1 MESLTETTQKITQL
15 VDDIKIAINNKGG
28 NIEECTPLSD
38 YANEIEN
45 LPVQTEEVYSGT
57 FIVFKESE
65 VNPDSPEG
73 GRWTGSEFEYPEGWS
88 PKQQLKR
95 TSSNTSTNTWMSY
108 AIITKD
114 SDEAITWSIPIKIS
128 GENGLSDRIGV
139 KNYNEKLYWTIN
151 DEYLLD
157 SFGNKIEVSGND
169 GNDGKDAPL
178 SFTSFVFTRYAS
190 EPNIPTGG
198 SYSNP
203 VPDNTD
209 FIWTNDIPSG
219 NDLIWISS
227 RIFTSDGN
235 YPQQSEWTHPT
246 QLSDTVDLDIEYS
259 EIENPNPPEGH
270 PNTNIEWSNDPSDLS
285 IWMAIS
291 KKHGSEWSDWKISKI
306 KGDSG
311 DSGDNG
317 PIIYPA
323 GVWNANTEYIAY
335 LTRAPY
341 VYYEPDES
349 YYVLNV
355 KPLVSGEH
363 EGSIWKGESCAPGK
377 YYEEDLIWIKMDTF
391 EAIYADIG
399 VFKHALV
406 GKWVFHGNYMF
417 SQEGVLGYDSNTYEL
432 YIPSGIGQGTKTGQ
446 TCSYVAGMNP
456 TIAYLSS
463 GPDIKIIREMSLWE
477 RIENNIWI
485 PNICFNAVTGE
496 GWFAGKKI
504 EFNEDGSG
512 QLGNGIVKWTSDHAL
527 ITEKSITKQVYGK
540 VDELAWTE
548 PEPVVNVIY
557 IQPTGGDEIVG
568 YNKSNEFVLNLDNYA
583 FEGEIITIS
592 NLSEELVY
600 LSEYAPGENTYYEF
614 IIGGLKSYKD
624 HDQITDKLQ
633 PQRASYIIIQ
643 PYSEIKLRLYQN
655 PNLYFSETG
664 NYAQIISPVVPFY
677 WKYANSYTNSSI
689 FDKDI
694 DDYLKNS
701 SATQT
706 HEGTLTDSF
715 HELLTLTNPGFTF
728 IQVITDGNKIFM
740 DGGDDRCTMSINLDG
755 VNKQLN
761 NYMSHTY
768 INIESI
774 NNINISIDSENIR
787 EFRIQYYYKNTCL
800 GEFEHSIQLS

>member
-28 NIEECTPLSD
+28 NIGECTPLSA

-95 TSSNTSTNTWMSY
+95 TYSNTSTNTWMSY

-114 SDEAITWSIPIKIS
+114 SDETITWSVPTKIS

-139 KNYNEKLYWTIN
+139 KNYNEQLYWTIN

-157 SFGNKIEVSGND
+157 SFGNKIKVSGND
-169 GNDGKDAPL
+169 GNDGKDAPSSL
-178 SFTSFVFTRYAS
+178 TSFVFTRYAS

-209 FIWTNDIPSG
+209 FIWTNNIPAG

-311 DSGDNG
+311 EKGDSGDKA
-317 PIIYPA
+317 PIIYSA
-323 GVWNANTEYIAY
+323 GIWELGKSYDATPDKI
-335 LTRAPY
+335 PY
-341 VYYEPDES
+341 VYFTGTES
-349 YYVLNV
+349 YWLLDQSV
-355 KPLVSGEH
+355 GENYT
-363 EGSIWKGESCAPGK
+363 STLDP
-377 YYEEDLIWIKMDTF
+377 EEDNNWKPFTSF
-391 EAIYADIG
+391 EAVYSDIG
-399 VFKHALV
+399 LFKQALV

-417 SQEGVLGYDSNTYEL
+417 SQEGMLNYYIDENDVSYEII
-432 YIPSGIGQGTKTGQ
+432 IPSGIITRSGEVCNYSKLIDGSIQVDNSSDITQSLRRKTLYQ
-446 TCSYVAGMNP
+446 Y
-456 TIAYLSS
+456 IES
-463 GPDIKIIREMSLWE
+463 G
-477 RIENNIWI
+477 IWT

-496 GWFAGKKI
+496 GWFSGKKI
-504 EFNEDGSG
+504 EFNADGSG
-512 QLGNGIVKWTSDHAL
+512 QLGNGIVKWNSDYAL
-527 ITEKSITKQVYGK
+527 ITEKNITKYIYGP
-540 VDELAWTE
+540 VNEINSTD

-557 IQPTGGDEIVG
+557 IQPTGGDDVVG

-583 FEGEIITIS
+583 FEGEILTIS

-600 LSEYAPGENTYYEF
+600 LSEYAPGENTHYEF
-614 IIGGLKSYKD
+614 IIGGLRSYKD
-624 HDQITDKLQ
+624 HDQITNKLQ
-633 PQRASYIIIQ
+633 PQRAPYIIIQ

-664 NYAQIISPVVPFY
+664 NYAQVISPVVPFY

-701 SATQT
+701 SPIQT
-706 HEGTLTDSF
+706 HEGKLTDSL
-715 HELLTLTNPGFTF
+715 HEVLALKNPGFTF

-740 DGGDDRCTMSINLDG
+740 DGGDDRCTMSINLDE
-755 VNKQLN
+755 VNKQLT

-774 NNINISIDSENIR
+774 NNVNIYIDSENIS

>member
-28 NIEECTPLSD
+28 NIGECTPLSD

-57 FIVFKESE
+57 FIVFKESD

-88 PKQQLKR
+88 PKQQLRR
-95 TSSNTSTNTWMSY
+95 TYSNTSTNTWMSY

-114 SDEAITWSIPIKIS
+114 SDETITWSIPVKIS
-128 GENGLSDRIGV
+128 GENGLSDRVGV
-139 KNYNEKLYWTIN
+139 KSYNEKLYWTIN

-157 SFGNKIEVSGND
+157 SSGNKIKVSGND
-169 GNDGKDAPL
+169 GKDSPL

-190 EPNIPTGG
+190 EPSTPTGG

-209 FIWTNDIPSG
+209 FIWTSNIPSG

-235 YPQQSEWTHPT
+235 YPQQSTWTHPT

-306 KGDSG
+306 KGNSGDKG
-311 DSGDNG
+311 DSGDKA
-317 PIIYPA
+317 PIIYSA
-323 GVWNANTEYIAY
+323 GIWESGKSYDATPDKI
-335 LTRAPY
+335 PY
-341 VYYEPDES
+341 VYFTGTES
-349 YYVLNV
+349 YWLLDQTV
-355 KPLVSGEH
+355 GENYTNTLD
-363 EGSIWKGESCAPGK
+363 P
-377 YYEEDLIWIKMDTF
+377 EEDNNWKPFTSF
-391 EAIYADIG
+391 EAVYSDIG
-399 VFKHALV
+399 LFKQALV

-417 SQEGVLGYDSNTYEL
+417 SQEGMLNYYIDENDVSWEII
-432 YIPSGIGQGTKTGQ
+432 IPSGTITRSGEVCNYSKLIDGSIQVVNSSDITQSLKSKTLYQ
-446 TCSYVAGMNP
+446 H
-456 TIAYLSS
+456 IES
-463 GPDIKIIREMSLWE
+463 G
-477 RIENNIWI
+477 IWT
-485 PNICFNAVTGE
+485 PNVCFNAVTGE
-496 GWFAGKKI
+496 GWFSGKKI
-504 EFNEDGSG
+504 EFNADGSG
-512 QLGNGIVKWTSDHAL
+512 QLGNGVVKWTSDYAL
-527 ITEKSITKQVYGK
+527 ITEKNITKYIYGP
-540 VDELAWTE
+540 VNELISTD

-583 FEGEIITIS
+583 FEGEVLTIS

-600 LSEYAPGENTYYEF
+600 LSEYAPGENTFYEF
-614 IIGGLKSYKD
+614 IIGGLRSNKD
-624 HDQITDKLQ
+624 YQQITDKLQ

-677 WKYANSYTNSSI
+677 WKYSNSYTNSSI

-694 DDYLKNS
+694 DDYLKNT

-706 HEGTLTDSF
+706 HEGKLTDSL
-715 HELLTLTNPGFTF
+715 HEVLTLANPGFTF

-740 DGGDDRCTMSINLDG
+740 DGGDDQCTMSINLDG

-761 NYMSHTY
+761 NYMYNTY

-774 NNINISIDSENIR
+774 NNIDISIDSENIR

-800 GEFEHSIQLS
+800 AEFEHSIQLS